1 VQPFVLHAHF
11 YQPERLN
18 PWTGALDPEPSAAP
32 DRDWNQRILR
42 ECYRPNGFARIFD
55 GQHRVEQIVNNYER
69 LSFNFGPTLLAW
81 MEQNDPETYAQVLDG
96 DWRSAV
102 RMGHGNALAQ
112 AYNHMILPLANE
124 RDRRTQIRWGLT
136 DFTYRFG
143 RRAEGLWLP
152 ETAADPA
159 TIDELIDAGVQF
171 TVLAPHQAGR
181 VRSPGGEW
189 QDAAHLDTSRAYKLQ
204 HSDGSGRWLAVF
216 FYDGGL
222 AQSLA
227 FDPAAADAGVLV
239 ERILG
244 AGRGEGLVHA
254 ALDGETFGHHH
265 AFGELGLAYA
275 LVEGAR
281 QRGLEP
287 TNYATYLAQHPP
299 HDEVELV
306 PGEGT
311 AWSCVHGVG
320 RWYRDCGCATDSL
333 PGWNQAWRTPLRA
346 ALDVVR
352 DLAIEVFEA
361 EGKGVLTHP
370 WDARDDYIRVRL
382 GEWTRTEFLDRHA
395 ARNLGDEQHRTL
407 WTLLEA
413 QRHAMVMYTSCGW
426 FFSDVSGIE
435 TVYVMR
441 SAARVLGLL
450 AEVCPG
456 VEVDRTRDA
465 VLDVL
470 AEARSNQPGVG
481 TGADVW
487 AGHVATAEVTP
498 LRVAAHYSLVGLVRR
513 AVRLPETSEAG
524 GHEVTVRDQRSETR
538 GRVGLTTLHL
548 QLRSLHT
555 DHELQYAVAAVH
567 LGELDFYGTV
577 APHPGDRAYTDA
589 AEAVWEAFPTAP
601 VARLI
606 HLVGTLFEGEEF
618 GIEHALPEGRQQLVG
633 TLFSEL
639 AERFRAEYARLY
651 DDHRRVLEMLTAAG
665 YELPRDLRAAAELT
679 LTAELERELGQLA
692 ERAEQSRED
701 PLAGVKRVLAHAR
714 DQGYQLDVSSLEE
727 ALRGGLNA
735 AARRAASSL
744 SARDVDE
751 VERWLREAA
760 ELGVDVDLSRAQ
772 ELAYAASMQA
782 RAGRLDQVRVPEI
795 ARLGGLLGLSSVA
808 WLPGRHG
815 VR

>member
-18 PWTGALDPEPSAAP
+18 PWTGELDAEPSAAP

-55 GQHRVEQIVNNYER
+55 GHRRVEQIVNNYER

-81 MEQNDPETYAQVLDG
+81 MEQADPETYAQVLDG

-124 RDRRTQIRWGLT
+124 RDRRTQIRWGLS

-152 ETAADPA
+152 ETAADTA
-159 TIDELIDAGVQF
+159 TIDELIDAEVQF

-181 VRSPGGEW
+181 VRPPGGEW
-189 QDAAHLDTSRAYKLQ
+189 LDAGHLDTSKPYKLA

-216 FYDGGL
+216 FYDGPL

-244 AGRGEGLVHA
+244 ASRGEGLVHA

-287 TNYATYLAQHPP
+287 TNYGAYLAHHPP
-299 HDEVELV
+299 DDEVELV

-333 PGWNQAWRTPLRA
+333 PGWDQAWRTPLRA

-352 DLAIEVFEA
+352 DLAIELFEA
-361 EGKGVLTHP
+361 EGKGVLTNP

-395 ARNLGDEQHRTL
+395 ARNLGDEQLRTL

-450 AEVCPG
+450 AEACPG
-456 VEVDRTRDA
+456 AEVERTREA
-465 VLDVL
+465 VLGVL
-470 AEARSNQPGVG
+470 AEARSNKPDVG

-487 AGHVATAEVTP
+487 ARHVATAEVTP
-498 LRVAAHYSLVGLVRR
+498 FRVAAHYSLLGLVRR
-513 AVRLPETSEAG
+513 AARLPKTSSAG
-524 GHEVTVRDQRSETR
+524 GHEVTVQDQRSETR
-538 GRVGLTTLHL
+538 GRVGLTTLQL
-548 QLRSLHT
+548 RLRSLHT
-555 DHELQYAVAAVH
+555 HRELQYAVAAVH

-577 APHPGDRAYTDA
+577 APHPGDRAYL
-589 AEAVWEAFPTAP
+589 EATEAIWEAFPTAP
-601 VARLI
+601 AARLI
-606 HLVGTLFEGEEF
+606 HHVGRLFDGEEF

-633 TLFSEL
+633 TLFAEL
-639 AERFRAEYARLY
+639 AERFRSEYARLY

-679 LTAELERELGQLA
+679 LTAKLERELQQLA
-692 ERAEQSRED
+692 NRAEESHED
-701 PLAGVKRVLAHAR
+701 PLGTVKRVLAHAR
-714 DQGYQLDVSSLEE
+714 DQGYQVDVSSLEE
-727 ALRGGLNA
+727 ALRGGLTA

-744 SARDVDE
+744 AAGDVDE
-751 VERWLREAA
+751 VERWLSEAA
-760 ELGVDVDLSRAQ
+760 ELGVDVDLARAQ

-782 RAGRLDQVRVPEI
+782 RTGRLNHVRIPEV
-795 ARLGGLLGLSSVA
+795 ARLGGLLGLSPVA
-808 WLPGRHG
+808 WTPGRHG
-815 VR
+815 DL